1 MKKLNSDFTI
11 ILVSFK
17 SKEKVFK
24 LVSKLKKNIKIIII
38 ENSNDKS
45 LEKKLNKL
53 KNISFYYPNCNKGFA
68 AGLNYGVKKA
78 KTKYI
83 LYLDIDTKI
92 NSSQIKK
99 LFKKIKNTENFG
111 VVTAKVK
118 GQNYKDL
125 ILGKDKKTK
134 MKYVKFNTGCVM
146 VFNRKAFINLGGF
159 DESFFLYFEETDF
172 YERCKKRN
180 KKIFL
185 FEDIL
190 VEHEGKG
197 SIDNAYKKKYEVLRN
212 WHYCWS
218 KFNYYYKHHNYF
230 TAFSKT
236 FPNLVKSLKGILK
249 SLFRFDVYKL
259 NLHIAEV
266 GGLISAYFRLN
277 SFYRIN

>member
-99 LFKKIKNTENFG
+99 LFKKIKNTDNFG

-134 MKYVKFNTGCVM
+134 MKYVKF
-146 VFNRKAFINLGGF
+146 
-159 DESFFLYFEETDF
+159 
-172 YERCKKRN
+172 
-180 KKIFL
+180 
-185 FEDIL
+185 
-190 VEHEGKG
+190 
-197 SIDNAYKKKYEVLRN
+197 
-212 WHYCWS
+212 
-218 KFNYYYKHHNYF
+218 
-230 TAFSKT
+230 
-236 FPNLVKSLKGILK
+236 
-249 SLFRFDVYKL
+249 
-259 NLHIAEV
+259 
-266 GGLISAYFRLN
+266 
-277 SFYRIN
+277 

>member
-53 KNISFYYPNCNKGFA
+53 KNISFFYPNCNKGFA
-68 AGLNYGVKKA
+68 AGLNCGAKKA

-99 LFKKIKNTENFG
+99 LFKKIKNTDNFG

-118 GQNYKDL
+118 GQDYKDL

-134 MKYVKFNTGCVM
+134 MKY
-146 VFNRKAFINLGGF
+146 
-159 DESFFLYFEETDF
+159 
-172 YERCKKRN
+172 
-180 KKIFL
+180 IF
-185 FEDIL
+185 
-190 VEHEGKG
+190 
-197 SIDNAYKKKYEVLRN
+197 S
-212 WHYCWS
+212 
-218 KFNYYYKHHNYF
+218 
-230 TAFSKT
+230 
-236 FPNLVKSLKGILK
+236 
-249 SLFRFDVYKL
+249 
-259 NLHIAEV
+259 
-266 GGLISAYFRLN
+266 
-277 SFYRIN
+277 